1 MLRVTWSEESLVGEL
16 VMQRSL
22 FTGMTGFYGGTLA
35 RGVPEER
42 PLGVRS
48 FTNVDNPR
56 KSFEDADNPANWRG

>member
-1 MLRVTWSEESLVGEL
+1 
-16 VMQRSL
+16 MQRSL

-56 KSFEDADNPANWRG
+56 KSFEDADNPANWLGRRRVLNPPLQSELAA